1 MVVVLDGDNKLVNPV
16 AYFNH
21 QKSLW
26 IVLSWLLNIANVTT
40 NNSFTVWT
48 RAHVNNILQ
57 SLLYGC
63 LSVCL
68 LAIIHISTSFLL
80 L

>member
-1 MVVVLDGDNKLVNPV
+1 METIKLVNPV

-26 IVLSWLLNIANVTT
+26 IVLPWILNIANVTT

-57 SLLYGC
+57 SLLYG
-63 LSVCL
+63 LYVCL